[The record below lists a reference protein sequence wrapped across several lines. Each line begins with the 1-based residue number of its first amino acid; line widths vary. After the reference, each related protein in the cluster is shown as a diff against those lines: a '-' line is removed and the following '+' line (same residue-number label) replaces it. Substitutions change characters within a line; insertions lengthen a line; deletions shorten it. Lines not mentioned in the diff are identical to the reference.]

1 MYIDRIQISDFRNF
15 RAASADFV
23 HPDRDFDRDGLPK
36 PTLPNV
42 NLLLGDNG
50 LGKTTLLKAIAL
62 AALGPAVDR
71 SGIYPYHL
79 IRKAGNP
86 PDGVDGSK
94 AGIEAIF
101 THHAQDDPNGDLRR
115 ITRIESA
122 IAVERSG
129 DLESLHWTHAEEKP
143 WHPIYKAESDAFFF
157 VGYGAARR
165 VERREQLDFGAR
177 SSSSFIRA
185 QRVKSLFEDAY
196 SLIPLSAWLPGLKER
211 KPSQYRQVIKLVNQ
225 LVGQDRYGF
234 QGEMDEGEYLF
245 ERQGLKVP
253 FPALYD
259 GYRAYLGWIGDL
271 LYHICETCPRGRK
284 LTDNHG
290 IVMVD
295 EIDLHLHPQWQMQVL
310 PMIAKALPHIQF
322 IVTSHSPLI
331 AGSLEWMNVLVMVP
345 EPQQASKVLRIPER
359 IHGLDA
365 DQLLLTD
372 LFGLRSTRAP
382 SKEARLKALTLR
394 ARDGDDQ
401 AALELL
407 REMSAGSEALG

>member
-1 MYIDRIQISDFRNF
+1 LRLKPP
-15 RAASADFV
+15 AACRCKSSETAW
-23 HPDRDFDRDGLPK
+23 PGYFDRDGLPK

-86 PDGVDGSK
+86 PDGVDGGK

-101 THHAQDDPNGDLRR
+101 THHAHDDPNGDLRR

-157 VGYGAARR
+157 VGYGATRR

-245 ERQGLKVP
+245 
-253 FPALYD
+253 
-259 GYRAYLGWIGDL
+259 
-271 LYHICETCPRGRK
+271 
-284 LTDNHG
+284 
-290 IVMVD
+290 
-295 EIDLHLHPQWQMQVL
+295 
-310 PMIAKALPHIQF
+310 
-322 IVTSHSPLI
+322 
-331 AGSLEWMNVLVMVP
+331 
-345 EPQQASKVLRIPER
+345 
-359 IHGLDA
+359 
-365 DQLLLTD
+365 
-372 LFGLRSTRAP
+372 
-382 SKEARLKALTLR
+382 
-394 ARDGDDQ
+394 
-401 AALELL
+401 
-407 REMSAGSEALG
+407 